1 MFATAFHSPAFT
13 YTLSPSHTEMEN
25 IVVDWIAMGL
35 GLPKKFLLEHSGGG
49 TLNNSMT
56 ESILVSVHAAKH
68 RKMKEIN
75 IKENP

>member
-1 MFATAFHSPAFT
+1 
-13 YTLSPSHTEMEN
+13 
-25 IVVDWIAMGL
+25 MGL